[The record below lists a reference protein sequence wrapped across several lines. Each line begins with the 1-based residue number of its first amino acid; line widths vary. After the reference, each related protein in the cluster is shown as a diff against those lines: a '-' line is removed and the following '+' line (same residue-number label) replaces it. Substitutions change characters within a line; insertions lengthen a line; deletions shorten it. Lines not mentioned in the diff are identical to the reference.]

1 MNNYKFNKKVLVSR
15 LVKINT
21 SREIKDFL
29 EKLEEPT
36 VNLNFFKGLLEINNK
51 EFYLGSSSAIKKI
64 LEL

>member
-1 MNNYKFNKKVLVSR
+1 MNNYKFNKKVSVSR
-15 LVKINT
+15 FVKINT

-64 LEL
+64 SEL

>member
-1 MNNYKFNKKVLVSR
+1 MNNYKFNKKVSVSR

-21 SREIKDFL
+21 SQEIKNFL

-36 VNLNFFKGLLEINNK
+36 VNLNFFNGLLEINNK

>member
-1 MNNYKFNKKVLVSR
+1 MNNYKFNKKVSVSR

-21 SREIKDFL
+21 SQEIKNFL
-29 EKLEEPT
+29 EELEEPT

>member
-1 MNNYKFNKKVLVSR
+1 MKNYKFNKKVLR
-15 LVKINT
+15 LKLVKINT
-21 SREIKDFL
+21 SQEIKNFL